1 MRNWFLFLPLSA
13 IVASCGLSEVGGA
26 GHKGSGSVIWGDS
39 PGNSSGGGN
48 SIVPVCYMTAAD
60 YAKGYDWRADEA
72 RETVK
77 CSLVVY
83 VDGIPAMKVPV
94 GETHEICSDPDMHR
108 VIDGHLYTDYAS
120 SGQTVIKKNGVFLF
134 SYPGEERLCNMLSRG
149 EDVYT
154 LGESRTGTGFSF
166 RKNGESIVSRENGS
180 LIGSLKSSGDS
191 LNFTFCEEIRNA
203 GGSIMRYYSVYGSK
217 VSQIAL
223 RDDIVCVWDAIQ
235 SQDEVIYLASLTGI
249 SQPVIVAGDNLTA
262 LNMPKEADMI
272 SCSMFH
278 AGENSGVEGLYKTSD
293 GARYSAIWLNGKCVE
308 TFKGLTISALCTD
321 GGGVF
326 CVLNPPSTS
335 SSGIIYRAGEMYEI
349 PQGYACIGSQSLAV
363 VGGIMYVG
371 LSSQIGEN
379 PLLWKDGQMV
389 SLNVN
394 GYISSVT
401 SDQMH

>member
-108 VIDGHLYTDYAS
+108 VIDGHLYTDYSS

-134 SYPGEERLCNMLSRG
+134 SYPGEERLCNMLSKG
-149 EDVYT
+149 EDIYT

-166 RKNGESIVSRENGS
+166 RKNGESIVSRENAS

-223 RDDIVCVWDAIQ
+223 RDDIVCVWDAMQ
-235 SQDEVIYLASLTGI
+235 FQDEVIYLASLTGI

-278 AGENSGVEGLYKTSD
+278 AGEKSGVEGLYKTSD

>member
-1 MRNWFLFLPLSA
+1 
-13 IVASCGLSEVGGA
+13 
-26 GHKGSGSVIWGDS
+26 
-39 PGNSSGGGN
+39 
-48 SIVPVCYMTAAD
+48 MTAAD

-191 LNFTFCEEIRNA
+191 LNFTFCEEIHNA

-223 RDDIVCVWDAIQ
+223 RDDIVCVWDAMQ
-235 SQDEVIYLASLTGI
+235 FQDEVIYLASLTGI

>member
-134 SYPGEERLCNMLSRG
+134 SYPGEERLCNMLSKG
-149 EDVYT
+149 EDIYT

-166 RKNGESIVSRENGS
+166 RKNGESIVSRENGI

-223 RDDIVCVWDAIQ
+223 RDDIVCVWDAMQ

-278 AGENSGVEGLYKTSD
+278 AGEKSGVEGLYKTSD
-293 GARYSAIWLNGKCVE
+293 GARFSAIWLNGKCVE

>member
-134 SYPGEERLCNMLSRG
+134 SYPGEERLCNMLSKG
-149 EDVYT
+149 EDIYT

-203 GGSIMRYYSVYGSK
+203 GGRIMRYYSVYGSK

-223 RDDIVCVWDAIQ
+223 RDDIVCVWDAMQ
-235 SQDEVIYLASLTGI
+235 FQDEVIYLASLTGI

-278 AGENSGVEGLYKTSD
+278 AGEKSGVEGLYKTSD

>member
-149 EDVYT
+149 EDIYT

-223 RDDIVCVWDAIQ
+223 RDDIVCVWDAMQ
-235 SQDEVIYLASLTGI
+235 FQDEVIYLASLTGI

-278 AGENSGVEGLYKTSD
+278 AGEKSGVEGLYKTSD

>member
-149 EDVYT
+149 EDIYT

-223 RDDIVCVWDAIQ
+223 RDDIVCVWDAMQ

-278 AGENSGVEGLYKTSD
+278 AGEKSGVEGLYKTSD

-335 SSGIIYRAGEMYEI
+335 SSGVIYRAGEMYEI

>member
-134 SYPGEERLCNMLSRG
+134 SYPGEERLCNMLSKG
-149 EDVYT
+149 EDIYT

-223 RDDIVCVWDAIQ
+223 RDDIVCVWDAMQ
-235 SQDEVIYLASLTGI
+235 FQDEVIYLASLTGI

-278 AGENSGVEGLYKTSD
+278 AGEKSGVEGLYKTSD

-335 SSGIIYRAGEMYEI
+335 SSGVIYRAGEMYEI

>member
-83 VDGIPAMKVPV
+83 VDGIPAMKAPV
-94 GETHEICSDPDMHR
+94 GEIHEICSDPDMHR
-108 VIDGHLYTDYAS
+108 VIDGHLYTDYSS

-134 SYPGEERLCNMLSRG
+134 SYPGEERLCNMLSKG
-149 EDVYT
+149 EDIYT

-166 RKNGESIVSRENGS
+166 RKNGESIVSRENAS

-223 RDDIVCVWDAIQ
+223 RDDIVCVWDAMQ
-235 SQDEVIYLASLTGI
+235 FQDEVIYLASLTGI

-278 AGENSGVEGLYKTSD
+278 AGEKSGVEGLYKTSD

>member
-149 EDVYT
+149 EDIYT

-223 RDDIVCVWDAIQ
+223 RDDIVCVWDAMQ

-278 AGENSGVEGLYKTSD
+278 AGEKSGVEGLYKTSD

-321 GGGVF
+321 EGGVF

-335 SSGIIYRAGEMYEI
+335 SSGVIYRAGEMYEI

>member
-1 MRNWFLFLPLSA
+1 
-13 IVASCGLSEVGGA
+13 
-26 GHKGSGSVIWGDS
+26 
-39 PGNSSGGGN
+39 
-48 SIVPVCYMTAAD
+48 MTAAD

-94 GETHEICSDPDMHR
+94 GETHEICSDSDMHR

-134 SYPGEERLCNMLSRG
+134 SYSGEERLCNMLSKG
-149 EDVYT
+149 EDIYT

-223 RDDIVCVWDAIQ
+223 RDDIVCVWDAMQ
-235 SQDEVIYLASLTGI
+235 FQDEVIYLASLTGI

-278 AGENSGVEGLYKTSD
+278 AGEKSGVEGLYKTSD

-326 CVLNPPSTS
+326 CVLNPPSPS
-335 SSGIIYRAGEMYEI
+335 SPGMIYRAGETYEM
-349 PQGYACIGSQSLAV
+349 PLGYSCIGSQSLAV

-379 PLLWKDGQMV
+379 PLLWKDGKMV